1 MEKDNK
7 FLYSEIWWKRVGWQ
21 AQIGINCMP
30 KKWLGNTISCS
41 EFLGAKISSKEFQK
55 YLHQTKPSDI
65 LAPRIQ
71 INLLYAELEPCCQAV
86 CKLVEVQGV
95 LKLVSVVSRILDT
108 MRLVRHY
115 GMKTTHELRHNWLDT
130 LHLMLDFKGITI
142 NADSMGP
149 LSLVRNNM
157 YSVSKTSLVKPNA
170 IKATNTYH

>member
-1 MEKDNK
+1 
-7 FLYSEIWWKRVGWQ
+7 
-21 AQIGINCMP
+21 
-30 KKWLGNTISCS
+30 
-41 EFLGAKISSKEFQK
+41 
-55 YLHQTKPSDI
+55 
-65 LAPRIQ
+65 
-71 INLLYAELEPCCQAV
+71 
-86 CKLVEVQGV
+86 
-95 LKLVSVVSRILDT
+95 

-115 GMKTTHELRHNWLDT
+115 GLKTTRDLRHNWLDT